1 MGRSNN
7 DSNYNN
13 NINSKMSWKGN
24 DKYHWNEDTIY
35 HFHFISSYI
44 SKQSVLE
51 KVTAFVD
58 IECQLEDGDTEEELV
73 NDLMSKIYED
83 E

>member
-1 MGRSNN
+1 MGKKYR
-7 DSNYNN
+7 
-13 NINSKMSWKGN
+13 IMSWKGN

-35 HFHFISSYI
+35 HFYFISSYI
-44 SKQSVLE
+44 SKQAVLE
-51 KVTAFVD
+51 KVRAFVD

-73 NDLMSKIYED
+73 NDLMSKIYEN

>member
-1 MGRSNN
+1 
-7 DSNYNN
+7 
-13 NINSKMSWKGN
+13 MSWKGN
-24 DKYHWNEDTIY
+24 DKYHWNEDTIC

-44 SKQSVLE
+44 SKQAVLE

-58 IECQLEDGDTEEELV
+58 IECQLEDGGTEEELV

-83 E
+83 ERLQYNKERR

>member
-44 SKQSVLE
+44 SKQAVLE

-73 NDLMSKIYED
+73 KDLMSKIYED